1 MSNEF
6 INILINRLDGE
17 IANSLLELDLAEKN
31 MSSQWAANPEHLT
44 KEIIDSVIKYSMNR
58 NRSLSFFKL
67 IIRLRSFLNSNNDS
81 LLSLEEKSG
90 IRIDE
95 NAERIIVSED
105 LGSIMNDNIY
115 SKVKNIEFTIS
126 KEYSVFIAD
135 SYTKLLEKER
145 YESCS
150 IIQTM
155 QYSYN

>member
-31 MSSQWAANPEHLT
+31 MSSKWAANPEHLT

-67 IIRLRSFLNSNNDS
+67 IIRLRSILNSNNDS

-135 SYTKLLEKER
+135 SYTKLLEKEK
-145 YESCS
+145 YEACS